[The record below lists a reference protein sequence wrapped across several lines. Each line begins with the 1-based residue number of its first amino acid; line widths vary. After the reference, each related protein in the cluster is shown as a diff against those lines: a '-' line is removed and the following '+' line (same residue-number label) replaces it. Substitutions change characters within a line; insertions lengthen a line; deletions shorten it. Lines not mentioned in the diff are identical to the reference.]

1 LEEQAH
7 GWFTNTSKSSEVS
20 RRGQEEEGR
29 GAGPSTSTGCL
40 WVPRRRCSARLGCA
54 SFMPGGRRSR
64 VGFGFVALMDSI
76 TDYGPLVKEIY
87 SLFPP

>member
-40 WVPRRRCSARLGCA
+40 WVPRRRCSARLGSGVLRLCLA
-54 SFMPGGRRSR
+54 EDG
-64 VGFGFVALMDSI
+64 VG
-76 TDYGPLVKEIY
+76 LV
-87 SLFPP
+87 SVSWH